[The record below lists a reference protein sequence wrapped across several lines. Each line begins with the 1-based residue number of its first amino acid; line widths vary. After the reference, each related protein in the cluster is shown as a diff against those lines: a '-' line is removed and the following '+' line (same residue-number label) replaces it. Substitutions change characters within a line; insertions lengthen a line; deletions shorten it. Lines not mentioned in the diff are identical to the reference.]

1 MNCQS
6 VCVDALRLPRTFK
19 QLVSGPLYS
28 PAPRRMSSNANLITL
43 SSLKYVHPATLGPLL
58 LDPTEKAKVA
68 VIDVRDSDHIG
79 GNIHGSTW
87 VPLHQLEVK
96 MPELLRTLRDKEKV
110 IFHCMLSQQR
120 GPKAAL
126 AYARAKQR
134 ADAKE
139 AREQTQSKEEAGDST
154 EQEKKESSPAQEV
167 CVLEGG
173 FGSWQARFGEDPRLT
188 ADYQPDL
195 WF

>member
-1 MNCQS
+1 
-6 VCVDALRLPRTFK
+6 
-19 QLVSGPLYS
+19 
-28 PAPRRMSSNANLITL
+28 MSSNANPITL
-43 SSLKYVHPATLGPLL
+43 SSLQYVQPTTLSTLL
-58 LDPTEKAKVA
+58 LDPAEKAKIA

-79 GNIHGSTW
+79 GNIRGSTW
-87 VPLHQLEVK
+87 VPLHQLDVR
-96 MPELLRTLRDKEKV
+96 MPELLRTLKDKEKV

-139 AREQTQSKEEAGDST
+139 AREQAQSKEETAED
-154 EQEKKESSPAQEV
+154 EQEKGSQKPSQEI

>member
-1 MNCQS
+1 
-6 VCVDALRLPRTFK
+6 
-19 QLVSGPLYS
+19 
-28 PAPRRMSSNANLITL
+28 MSANANLITL
-43 SSLKYVHPATLGPLL
+43 SSLKYVHPTTLSTLL
-58 LDPTEKAKVA
+58 LDPTEKAKIA
-68 VIDVRDSDHIG
+68 IIDVRDSDHIG
-79 GNIHGSTW
+79 GNIKGSTW
-87 VPLHQLEVK
+87 VPLHQLEVR
-96 MPELLRTLRDKEKV
+96 MPELVRTLKDKEKV

-139 AREQTQSKEEAGDST
+139 AREQQQAQSKEEETGKNKEDQDEEQKKDSAT
-154 EQEKKESSPAQEV
+154 PSQEV

-188 ADYQPDL
+188 ADYQPDI